1 MPSINRILRNEYDFE
16 YVFEYDLKKQK
27 QYGGPTIY
35 DGGGDLNR
43 RWYVYYSFRNPETG
57 KLERQP
63 PIYADLDNYNTVKE
77 RLLRARALCKSVKL
91 ILEEGF
97 NPYTPEPDNS
107 ILSGQSDKEPVNINS
122 AKKVAEAI
130 DFALAY
136 AKNLHSESS
145 YNDFKSRIT
154 RFRDWLVDSKPA
166 TAKMNEIESIDAI
179 GFLNDILQRTSP
191 RNRNNTRAA
200 LSSLYKILKNNQI
213 VKENII
219 EGIDI
224 LKSSPKKNK
233 TYTKQQ
239 EEDILKLMAEKDKH
253 LLLFVKFISIN
264 MLRPVEVCRLQK
276 KDIHIIDKILKVRA
290 KNQPV
295 KTKIIPD
302 ILLQDIP
309 DLTPFK
315 NTDFIF
321 TPNGVGEWDAKE
333 VNRRNHFG
341 KRFKIIK
348 DELGLGEEYGLYSFR
363 HTYITRIYRELRKE
377 LTPFESKS
385 RLMLITGHSTM
396 DALEKYLRDIDAE
409 LPDDYSYLIKG

>member
-1 MPSINRILRNEYDFE
+1 MPSIYKLLQLEQETEHN
-16 YVFEYDLKKQK
+16 LKRRK
-27 QYGGPTIY
+27 QYGKVSIF
-35 DGGGDLNR
+35 DANGDLSA
-43 RWYVYYSFRNPETG
+43 RWYVYYTFRNPETG
-57 KLERQP
+57 YLERQP
-63 PIYADLDNYNTVKE
+63 NIYLNINDYDTVRDRLKAAKIVKE
-77 RLLRARALCKSVKL
+77 STEK

-97 NPYTPEPDNS
+97 NPYGPELEIDTIN
-107 ILSGQSDKEPVNINS
+107 KEPVNINS
-122 AKKVAEAI
+122 TKKVSEAI
-130 DFALAY
+130 DFALEY
-136 AKNLHSESS
+136 AKNLHSDSS
-145 YNDFKSRIT
+145 FGDFKSRIT
-154 RFRDWLVDSKPA
+154 RFKDWLINNKPA
-166 TAKMNEIESIDAI
+166 NTKMNEIKSIDAI
-179 GFLNDILQRTSP
+179 GFLNEILQRTSP

-219 EGIDI
+219 EGIDV

-276 KDIHIIDKILKVRA
+276 KDIHISDKVLKVRA

-309 DLTPFK
+309 DLTPYK

-321 TPNGVGEWDAKE
+321 TPNGVGLWDAKE

-363 HTYITRIYRELRKE
+363 HTYITRIYRELRKQ

-385 RLMLITGHSTM
+385 RLMLITGHGTM
-396 DALEKYLRDIDAE
+396 DALDKYLRDIDAE
-409 LPDDYSYLIKG
+409 LPEDYSYLLNKEAAKN